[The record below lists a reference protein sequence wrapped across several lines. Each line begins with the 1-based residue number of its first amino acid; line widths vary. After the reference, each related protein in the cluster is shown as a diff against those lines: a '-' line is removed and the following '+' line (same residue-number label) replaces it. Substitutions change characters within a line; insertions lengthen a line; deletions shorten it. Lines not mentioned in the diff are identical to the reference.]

1 LNWYQSLSSSEK
13 IVISLIRGNQ
23 YFIRCLDEMKICDN
37 LPEEQ
42 ELMEY
47 LIWNKLI
54 PVFNSSI
61 IRNKLLEEYF
71 TSDFLRELNVQYRF
85 SILKHL
91 QLEGVFRTIIP
102 LFQKEGID
110 FVPFKGTVLS
120 QQVYETPALRPMLD
134 IDLLVAPK
142 DVAKAKDIL
151 LNIGASSMYEIESKH
166 TMGLWRHIPPLIYRG
181 IPIEIHQQLFL
192 SYEESYIHTNE
203 IIQKITQETI
213 YDMPC
218 QVLSPEHHLFYLIY
232 HLHKHV
238 TKDYIRLIWFL
249 DIRLYWEKHQYTLKK
264 EEFETLLTHSNE
276 LYRKSLWA
284 IQEILSINIIDPP
297 DDSYKMDHE
306 QMVSEYLMKCKNPDF
321 QNQEI
326 RSIDVIRNLTGL
338 KQKLLFIKGR
348 IFPTPSYVSSKYK
361 IRHKPLILLYYP
373 VLYVSYLKKVFRVI
387 TARGNQN

>member
-1 LNWYQSLSSSEK
+1 
-13 IVISLIRGNQ
+13 
-23 YFIRCLDEMKICDN
+23 MKICDN

-61 IRNKLLEEYF
+61 IHNKLLEEYF
-71 TSDFLRELNVQYRF
+71 TSDFLRELNAQYRF

-238 TKDYIRLIWFL
+238 TQDYIRLIWLL
-249 DIRLYWEKHQYTLKK
+249 DIRLFWEKHQHTFQKK
-264 EEFETLLTHSNE
+264 EFEGLLVHSGG
-276 LYRKSLWA
+276 LYIKSLSA
-284 IQEILSINIIDPP
+284 IQDILAINIIDTPV
-297 DDSYKMDHE
+297 DKDKKEHE
-306 QMVSEYLMKCKNPDF
+306 QMVFQYLAKCKSPDR
-321 QNQEI
+321 QKQKI
-326 RSIDVIRNLTGL
+326 RSIDVLRNISGL
-338 KQKLLFIKGR
+338 KHKLLFIMGR
-348 IFPTPSYVSSKYK
+348 LFPNPSYVSSKYK
-361 IRHKPLILLYYP
+361 IAHKPLAFFYYPLLYVEYM
-373 VLYVSYLKKVFRVI
+373 KRVFKAI
-387 TARGNQN
+387 TPKNEDKR